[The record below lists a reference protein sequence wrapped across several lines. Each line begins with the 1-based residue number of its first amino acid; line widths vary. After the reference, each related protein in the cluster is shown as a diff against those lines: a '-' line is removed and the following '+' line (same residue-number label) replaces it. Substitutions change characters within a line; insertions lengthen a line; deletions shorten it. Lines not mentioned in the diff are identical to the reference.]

1 MFAMQ
6 IAPKIHLVDKPLEYV
21 LTIFTRIHPYD
32 LVFVL
37 TAIAFNL
44 LIAGIFIAQKK
55 ERPKLS
61 KRLGVVW
68 LLLAVPFAIVFVHY
82 IIEGRD
88 LWIMICFGFVFFY
101 MIVEL
106 LLDFVLNIEFRE
118 KPITHV
124 PYIIMEYIALFSL
137 IAISTDIDQTWGYI
151 VGISF
156 WILMAS
162 LVYLYWDKIKR
173 RKKEAN

>member
-1 MFAMQ
+1 MFAIQ
-6 IAPKIHLVDKPLEYV
+6 VASIISLVDKPLEYV
-21 LTIFTRIHPYD
+21 LSIFKRIKQYV
-32 LVFVL
+32 VFFL
-37 TAIAFNL
+37 IKSNAFNL

-55 ERPKLS
+55 ERPKVT
-61 KRLGVVW
+61 KTIGIVW
-68 LLLAVPFAIVFVHY
+68 LLLAIPLAIVFVNY
-82 IIEGRD
+82 LTESRD
-88 LWIMICFGFVFFY
+88 LWIMICFGFIFLY
-101 MIVEL
+101 MFLEL
-106 LLDFVLNIEFRE
+106 LLDFVLKIEFRE

-173 RKKEAN
+173 RKKEDN